1 MDKNPR
7 EFTAEDQ
14 ETMRDLGEMVE
25 RELKSK
31 AKPKVSQ
38 PD

>member
-7 EFTAEDQ
+7 EFSSEDQ
-14 ETMRDLGEMVE
+14 ETLRDLGEMVE

-31 AKPKVSQ
+31 AKPKVSP